1 MAERLHNIYP
11 TREQLLQEVRATLE
25 LLIPEAMKGTGFL
38 TLSKCYYLWNR
49 SDDQV
54 NTNTIKQTIDL
65 CHKVLSM
72 KEESGLDE
80 STIYHTQQLLKKLN
94 ALNSLYNGQLT
105 FSAVNFLTGA
115 SSSID

>member
-11 TREQLLQEVRATLE
+11 TREQLLQETRAMLE
-25 LLIPEAMKGTGFL
+25 LLIPEAMKGTDFL
-38 TLSKCYYLWNR
+38 TLFKCYYLWDR

-65 CHKVLSM
+65 CREALSM

-80 STIYHTQQLLKKLN
+80 STIYYTQQLLIKLN
-94 ALNSLYNGQLT
+94 ALNFLYNGQLT
-105 FSAVNFLTGA
+105 FSAVNFSTRA
-115 SSSID
+115 PSSTD